1 MGQWREH
8 ARLKG
13 RFLPD
18 YPDDLQVIAHDGGPR
33 IAHAPPELIWVR
45 VVAASGDVFDGIVLN
60 QPHGLRSVAENGPI
74 RFLAPA
80 TAPHPV
86 MVSDKYLRERA
97 DWTISPCDRCGFDEL
112 FDAPSDLVRAVFP
125 DVPRDAVMEM
135 FTAKCPLCGGIQ
147 GLEAVAS
154 RDAGPATARK
164 PWWRFWR

>member
-33 IAHAPPELIWVR
+33 IAHASPELIWVR

-60 QPHGLRSVAENGPI
+60 QPHGLRSVAQNGPI

-86 MVSDKYLRERA
+86 MTSDKYLRERA
-97 DWTISPCDRCGFDEL
+97 DWTITPCDQCGFDEL
-112 FDAPSDLVRAVFP
+112 FDAPSDLMRAVFAN
-125 DVPRDAVMEM
+125 VPQDAVMEM

-147 GLEAVAS
+147 GLEAAAS
-154 RDAGPATARK
+154 RDAGPAAARK